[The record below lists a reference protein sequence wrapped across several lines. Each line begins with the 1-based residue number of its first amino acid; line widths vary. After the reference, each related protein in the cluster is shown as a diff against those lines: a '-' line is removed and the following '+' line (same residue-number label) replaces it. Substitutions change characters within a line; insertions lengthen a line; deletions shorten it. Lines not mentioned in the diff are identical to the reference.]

1 MTAPSI
7 TDSPS
12 AKTCPLAPMKVDD
25 GRGEFDDAAVVSG
38 VPNPLTV
45 DPVGPD
51 DNVPEREA
59 AVDDLTALELGGS
72 GGVAI

>member
-1 MTAPSI
+1 
-7 TDSPS
+7 
-12 AKTCPLAPMKVDD
+12 MKVDD
-25 GRGEFDDAAVVSG
+25 GRGEFDDAADVCG

-59 AVDDLTALELGGS
+59 AVDDVTALELGGS